1 MVQFRFSKNATKFK
15 EISQLILSLLRK
27 FQINWEISTKFC
39 GLLKKTEL
47 GQFFLIKQSRAKCV
61 FCHVCLFT
69 YLWSQ

>member
-27 FQINWEISTKFC
+27 FQINCEISSKFC

-47 GQFFLIKQSRAKCV
+47 GHFF
-61 FCHVCLFT
+61 
-69 YLWSQ
+69 